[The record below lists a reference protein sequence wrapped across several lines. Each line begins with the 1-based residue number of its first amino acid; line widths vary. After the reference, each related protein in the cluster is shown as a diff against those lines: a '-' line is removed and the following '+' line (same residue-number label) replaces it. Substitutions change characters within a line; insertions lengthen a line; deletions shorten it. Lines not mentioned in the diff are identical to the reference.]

1 MKWIDRPTGEQ
12 PLLKKDNA
20 LKTYPLG
27 GLEKVYSPPLSP
39 LGLPK
44 ICTPSPILA
53 PPHEM
58 RGCYCARNPTFP
70 LLSDTYKAWT
80 IK

>member
-27 GLEKVYSPPLSP
+27 GVEKVYSPPQNLNLKRWAEGGGRS
-39 LGLPK
+39 K
-44 ICTPSPILA
+44 MA
-53 PPHEM
+53 PTH
-58 RGCYCARNPTFP
+58 
-70 LLSDTYKAWT
+70 
-80 IK
+80 I

>member
-27 GLEKVYSPPLSP
+27 GVEKVYSPPQKKSR

-44 ICTPSPILA
+44 ICTP
-53 PPHEM
+53 PPYKH
-58 RGCYCARNPTFP
+58 P
-70 LLSDTYKAWT
+70 LMQ
-80 IK
+80 

>member
-27 GLEKVYSPPLSP
+27 GVEKVYSPPLSWS
-39 LGLPK
+39 GLPK
-44 ICTPSPILA
+44 ICSPTPILA

-58 RGCYCARNPTFP
+58 WGSY
-70 LLSDTYKAWT
+70 
-80 IK
+80 

>member
-12 PLLKKDNA
+12 PLLKKENA

-27 GLEKVYSPPLSP
+27 GVEKVYSPPLSRS
-39 LGLPK
+39 GLPK
-44 ICTPSPILA
+44 IWSPYPILA

-58 RGCYCARNPTFP
+58 RGCYWIRYLPFP
-70 LLSDTYKAWT
+70 LLIALLLRHTCH
-80 IK
+80 